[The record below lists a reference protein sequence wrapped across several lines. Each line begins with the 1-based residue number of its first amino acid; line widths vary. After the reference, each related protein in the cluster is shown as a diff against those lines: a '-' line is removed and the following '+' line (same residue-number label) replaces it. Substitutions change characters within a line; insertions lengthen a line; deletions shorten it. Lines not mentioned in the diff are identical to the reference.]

1 MTDMKTC
8 PKCNETKELTEFYPY
23 PKYKGGYY
31 RCKTCT
37 KELSTKWAKDN
48 QGKVRETGNFSIEGR
63 RKKREYAKA
72 YALKNADKVRAKD
85 IFNSKQKVKRLTDA
99 YVKQILRVK
108 VDIPQALIEAKRL
121 QILINRRIKNE
132 ECNSI
137 TK

>member
-1 MTDMKTC
+1 MKTC

-31 RCKTCT
+31 RCKSCT

-48 QGKVRETGNFSIEGR
+48 QVKVRETGLYSNEW
-63 RKKREYAKA
+63 RKKKCEYVKE
-72 YALKNADKVRAKD
+72 YRVKNIDTVRAND
-85 IFNSKQKVKRLTDA
+85 IRNSKRKVERLSDA
-99 YVKQILRVK
+99 YVKQLMRVK
-108 VDIPQALIEAKRL
+108 IDVPQELIEAKRL

-132 ECNSI
+132 NHNNT